1 MTTLFYDLGL
11 EEVGRRLREW
21 GEPPYR
27 AEQIWRGIYQRL
39 LESPAELSDLPLSLR
54 RRLEGEFSFQSA
66 TVIGLARSSDG
77 GTEKVLLSFTDGV
90 RAEAVLMRYDRRR
103 TACISSQAGC
113 AMGCVFCAT
122 GQMGFLRNLT
132 PGEIV
137 EQVLF
142 FGRRLAAAEQAGSPD
157 PARLVRRAK
166 EVGAGPFVPTNGI
179 RRAVPGGTAADER
192 LTNIVIMGMGEPFH
206 NYEATME
213 AIDRINHPKALGMGA
228 RRVTLSTVG
237 IVPGIE
243 RFTQEKRQVNLA
255 VSLHAATNELR
266 DSLLPVNRRYPLE
279 VLIPACRQYTETT
292 RRRLSFE
299 WALIRDVNDGTEQ
312 ARALGSLVKDLHCH
326 VNLIPLNP
334 TEGFAG
340 GAATRERAAAF
351 SEVLSGYGISCTV
364 RVRRGIDIQAGCG
377 QLAAGVHPRV
387 STSEVA

>member
-1 MTTLFYDLGL
+1 
-11 EEVGRRLREW
+11 LRH
-21 GEPPYR
+21 
-27 AEQIWRGIYQRL
+27 
-39 LESPAELSDLPLSLR
+39 LS
-54 RRLEGEFSFQSA
+54 A
-66 TVIGLARSSDG
+66 
-77 GTEKVLLSFTDGV
+77 
-90 RAEAVLMRYDRRR
+90 
-103 TACISSQAGC
+103 
-113 AMGCVFCAT
+113 
-122 GQMGFLRNLT
+122 
-132 PGEIV
+132 GEIV
-137 EQVLF
+137 EQVLWF
-142 FGRRLAAAEQAGSPD
+142 
-157 PARLVRRAK
+157 ARELRQK
-166 EVGAGPFVPTNGI
+166 
-179 RRAVPGGTAADER
+179 DDR
-192 LTNIVIMGMGEPFH
+192 LTNVVVMGMGEPFH